1 MFQISLL
8 QCNILPIKYADDVDI
23 QVQFLEQQAGLVS
36 SATLP
41 NFLSRTEWDQA
52 LVRQHSAASL

>member
-1 MFQISLL
+1 MFQICLL
-8 QCNILPIKYADDVDI
+8 QWNILQINDADDVDI

-41 NFLSRTEWDQA
+41 NFLSRTEWDQS
-52 LVRQHSAASL
+52 LVRPHSAASL